1 MCASGFCCFSHLAV
15 EVGGVRDFTE
25 LAAQIMRLR
34 VGQSN
39 RLLETFLRDE
49 TEPVLSLFLFGN
61 WFLVGGQILICRW
74 LLLPLLSGKDDKL
87 KFVGRSSLVT
97 CRTRWD
103 NQPLLMEGVSE
114 KLISEFLSEYRA
126 SGVYLRDRIARLA
139 ELATCEDTRT
149 AESATRAL
157 FTALV
162 ERLAD
167 SFEPDAVS
175 LYNRAFAHVIQAC
188 RLDPR
193 SSQLDRE
200 LEKLGLPGEEDL
212 IARGDRLRNVY
223 PRTALSDPAGAVQ
236 RVIVL
241 SRVTLG
247 ADVAITSVIIE
258 RMKLSFPAAE
268 IVLVGGTKAPELF
281 GGDPRVRFKEIA
293 YRRAGT
299 TIERLLTW
307 IDLLGCVRE
316 LTDGLTS
323 DEYLIVDPDTR
334 LTQLGLLPVERTDLT
349 LRGSHPCEPDL
360 AAQAREYLFFP
371 SREYG
376 SGGTQSLSELISM
389 WLDVV
394 FGESVTTYPRV
405 NLRSD
410 DIEAARNLTN
420 KMRHGSRPIIAIN
433 FGVGENHLKRVGG
446 DFESS
451 LVARLI
457 QEGAAIVLDKGAGED
472 EISRADAVI
481 AEATGVER
489 GGRRVRAVEINE
501 QTLAGVASSE
511 QIEADVLVWNGR
523 IGMLAGLIGESDLY
537 IGYDSA
543 GQHIAAALGVK
554 CIDVF
559 AGYCSPRMLER
570 WRPKGRAET
579 RKHARRAVARKHVNA
594 F

>member
-1 MCASGFCCFSHLAV
+1 M
-15 EVGGVRDFTE
+15 E
-25 LAAQIMRLR
+25 
-34 VGQSN
+34 
-39 RLLETFLRDE
+39 
-49 TEPVLSLFLFGN
+49 SLPEQ
-61 WFLVGGQILICRW
+61 LVA
-74 LLLPLLSGKDDKL
+74 
-87 KFVGRSSLVT
+87 
-97 CRTRWD
+97 
-103 NQPLLMEGVSE
+103 
-114 KLISEFLSEYRA
+114 EFLSDYRA
-126 SGVYLRDRIARLA
+126 SGVYLRERIARLTK
-139 ELATCEDTRT
+139 LTTCEDTRI

-175 LYNRAFAHVIQAC
+175 LYNRAFAQVIQAC

-193 SSQLDRE
+193 SAQLDQE
-200 LEKLGLPGEEDL
+200 LEKLGLTGEQDL
-212 IARGDRLRNVY
+212 IARADRLRDVY
-223 PRTALSDPAGAVQ
+223 PRTALSDPAGDVQ

-268 IVLVGGTKAPELF
+268 IVLVGGKKAPELF
-281 GGDPRVRFKEIA
+281 GGEPRVRFKEIA

-307 IDLLGCVRE
+307 IDLLRCVRGSTE
-316 LTDGLTS
+316 GLTRS
-323 DEYLIVDPDTR
+323 EYLIVDPDTR
-334 LTQLGLLPVERTDLT
+334 LTQLGLLPVERPDLT
-349 LRGSHPCEPDL
+349 LRGSHAREPDL

-376 SGGTQSLSELISM
+376 SGGTQSLSELTSI
-389 WLDVV
+389 WLDAV
-394 FGESVTTYPRV
+394 FGESVATYPRV
-405 NLRSD
+405 NLKSHD
-410 DIEAARNLTN
+410 LEAARNLLN
-420 KMRHGSRPIIAIN
+420 RMRRGSHPIVAIN
-433 FGVGENHLKRVGG
+433 FGVGENQLKRVGD

-472 EISRADAVI
+472 EIRRADAVI
-481 AEATGVER
+481 AEATRIER
-489 GGRRVRAVEINE
+489 EGRPVRAVEINE
-501 QTLAGVASSE
+501 QSLASAVSSE

-559 AGYCSPRMLER
+559 AGYSSPRMLER
-570 WRPKGRAET
+570 WRPTGRAET
-579 RKHARRAVARKHVNA
+579 RIAAVDTLSGAGDANEVLEKVLHHVHEMSER
-594 F
+594 

>member
-1 MCASGFCCFSHLAV
+1 MESFH
-15 EVGGVRDFTE
+15 E
-25 LAAQIMRLR
+25 Q
-34 VGQSN
+34 
-39 RLLETFLRDE
+39 
-49 TEPVLSLFLFGN
+49 
-61 WFLVGGQILICRW
+61 LVA
-74 LLLPLLSGKDDKL
+74 
-87 KFVGRSSLVT
+87 
-97 CRTRWD
+97 
-103 NQPLLMEGVSE
+103 
-114 KLISEFLSEYRA
+114 EFLSEYRA
-126 SGVYLRDRIARLA
+126 SGGYLRDRIARLE

-167 SFEPDAVS
+167 SFEPEAVT
-175 LYNRAFAHVIQAC
+175 LYNRAFVQVIQAC

-193 SSQLDRE
+193 AGQLDRE
-200 LEKLGLPGEEDL
+200 LKEFRLRSEADL
-212 IARGDRLRNVY
+212 IARAEKLRQVSRL
-223 PRTALSDPAGAVQ
+223 PDSIDSSGKVQ

-258 RMKLSFPAAE
+258 QMKLRFPAAE

-293 YRRAGT
+293 YCRAGT

-307 IDLLGCVRE
+307 IDLLDCVRE
-316 LTDGLTS
+316 LTDGLTHG
-323 DEYLIVDPDTR
+323 EYLIVDPDTR
-334 LTQLGLLPVERTDLT
+334 LTQLGLLPVERADAT
-349 LRGSHPCEPDL
+349 LSGSHP
-360 AAQAREYLFFP
+360 RENALTTQPRRYLFFP

-376 SGGTQSLSELISM
+376 SGSSQSLSELTSL
-389 WLDVV
+389 WLDEG

-405 NLRSD
+405 SLRSN

-420 KMRHGSRPIIAIN
+420 RMRRGSRPIIAIN
-433 FGVGENHLKRVGG
+433 FGVGENQLKRAGG

-472 EISRADAVI
+472 EAKCVDALI
-481 AEATGVER
+481 AEVTSLR
-489 GGRRVRAVEINE
+489 LGGGARVVEIDE
-501 QTLAGVASSE
+501 QSGAGALTATNPESD
-511 QIEADVLVWNGR
+511 ILVWNGR
-523 IGMLAGLIGESDLY
+523 IGMLAALIGECGLY

-543 GQHIAAALGVK
+543 GGHIAAALGIP

-559 AGYCSPRMLER
+559 AGFSSRRFVER
-570 WRPKGRAET
+570 WRPTGQAESQLVVVDAPGGGGAT
-579 RKHARRAVARKHVNA
+579 KDVLSEVLRYASKILKALL
-594 F
+594 

>member
-1 MCASGFCCFSHLAV
+1 
-15 EVGGVRDFTE
+15 
-25 LAAQIMRLR
+25 
-34 VGQSN
+34 
-39 RLLETFLRDE
+39 
-49 TEPVLSLFLFGN
+49 
-61 WFLVGGQILICRW
+61 
-74 LLLPLLSGKDDKL
+74 
-87 KFVGRSSLVT
+87 
-97 CRTRWD
+97 
-103 NQPLLMEGVSE
+103 MEGFSE
-114 KLISEFLSEYRA
+114 KLVAEFLSEYRA

-139 ELATCEDTRT
+139 DLATSHDTRT

-175 LYNRAFAHVIQAC
+175 LYNRAFAQVIQAC

-193 SSQLDRE
+193 SAQLDQE
-200 LEKLGLPGEEDL
+200 LKELGLPGEQDL
-212 IARGDRLRNVY
+212 IARADRLRDVY
-223 PRTALSDPAGAVQ
+223 PRTALSDPAGEVR

-281 GGDPRVRFKEIA
+281 AGDPRVRFKEIA

-307 IDLLGCVRE
+307 IDLLRCVRE
-316 LTDGLTS
+316 LTDELTRG
-323 DEYLIVDPDTR
+323 EYLIVDPDSR
-334 LTQLGLLPVERTDLT
+334 LTQLGLLPVERADLT
-349 LRGSHPCEPDL
+349 LRGPNPRDRDL

-376 SGGTQSLSELISM
+376 SGTSQSLSELTSL
-389 WLDVV
+389 WLDEV
-394 FGESVTTYPRV
+394 FGESVPTYPRV
-405 NLRSD
+405 SLRGA
-410 DIEAARNLTN
+410 DIEAAGNLLN
-420 KMRHGSRPIIAIN
+420 GMRCGSRPIITLN
-433 FGVGENHLKRVGG
+433 FGVGENQTKRVGG

-472 EISRADAVI
+472 EIRRADAVI
-481 AEATGVER
+481 AEATSIER
-489 GGRRVRAVEINE
+489 EGRRVRAVEINE
-501 QTLAGVASSE
+501 QSLASAASSE

-523 IGMLAGLIGESDLY
+523 IGMLAGLIVESDLY

-559 AGYCSPRMLER
+559 AGYSSPRMLER
-570 WRPKGRAET
+570 WRPTGRAET
-579 RKHARRAVARKHVNA
+579 RIVAVDTLSGAVDANEVVEKVLHHVHEM
-594 F
+594 FER

>member
-1 MCASGFCCFSHLAV
+1 M
-15 EVGGVRDFTE
+15 E
-25 LAAQIMRLR
+25 
-34 VGQSN
+34 
-39 RLLETFLRDE
+39 
-49 TEPVLSLFLFGN
+49 SLPEQ
-61 WFLVGGQILICRW
+61 LVA
-74 LLLPLLSGKDDKL
+74 K
-87 KFVGRSSLVT
+87 
-97 CRTRWD
+97 
-103 NQPLLMEGVSE
+103 
-114 KLISEFLSEYRA
+114 FLSEYRT

-139 ELATCEDTRT
+139 ELATCEDTQT

-167 SFEPDAVS
+167 SFEPEAVT
-175 LYNRAFAHVIQAC
+175 LYNRAFAQVIQAC

-193 SSQLDRE
+193 SAQLDQE
-200 LEKLGLPGEEDL
+200 LEKLGLLGEEDL
-212 IARGDRLRNVY
+212 IARADRLRDVY
-223 PRTALSDPAGAVQ
+223 PRTALSDPAGDVQ

-281 GGDPRVRFKEIA
+281 GGDPRVCFKEIG

-316 LTDGLTS
+316 VTDGLKRA
-323 DEYLIVDPDTR
+323 EYLIVDPDTR
-334 LTQLGLLPVERTDLT
+334 LTQLGLLPIECARSPQLGPTPRELDVTTLT
-349 LRGSHPCEPDL
+349 EGH
-360 AAQAREYLFFP
+360 EYLFFP

-376 SGGTQSLSELISM
+376 SGTSQSLSELTSL
-389 WLDVV
+389 WLHAV
-394 FGESVTTYPRV
+394 FGETVTTYPRV
-405 NLRSD
+405 SLRGN

-420 KMRHGSRPIIAIN
+420 RMRRGSRPIIAIN
-433 FGVGENHLKRVGG
+433 FGVGENQFKRVGG
-446 DFESS
+446 DFEGS

-481 AEATGVER
+481 AEATRIER
-489 GGRRVRAVEINE
+489 EGRRVRAVEINE
-501 QTLAGVASSE
+501 QSLMGAPSSGQLDAE
-511 QIEADVLVWNGR
+511 VLVWNGR

-559 AGYCSPRMLER
+559 AGFSSPRMLDR
-570 WRPKGRAET
+570 WRPTGKADARIVAVDTLSSGGTTNDVVSEVLR
-579 RKHARRAVARKHVNA
+579 HASEMLRRSLLL
-594 F
+594 

>member
-1 MCASGFCCFSHLAV
+1 
-15 EVGGVRDFTE
+15 
-25 LAAQIMRLR
+25 
-34 VGQSN
+34 
-39 RLLETFLRDE
+39 
-49 TEPVLSLFLFGN
+49 
-61 WFLVGGQILICRW
+61 
-74 LLLPLLSGKDDKL
+74 
-87 KFVGRSSLVT
+87 
-97 CRTRWD
+97 
-103 NQPLLMEGVSE
+103 MEGVSE
-114 KLISEFLSEYRA
+114 KLIAEFLGEYRA
-126 SGVYLRDRIARLA
+126 SGGYLRGRIARLA
-139 ELATCEDTRT
+139 ELATCQDTQT

-157 FTALV
+157 FAALV

-175 LYNRAFAHVIQAC
+175 LYNRAFAQVIQAC
-188 RLDPR
+188 RLDP
-193 SSQLDRE
+193 SSAQLDQE
-200 LEKLGLPGEEDL
+200 LKKLGLPGEQDL
-212 IARGDRLRNVY
+212 IARADRLRDVY
-223 PRTALSDPAGAVQ
+223 PRTALSAAAGEVQ

-316 LTDGLTS
+316 VTDGLKRA
-323 DEYLIVDPDTR
+323 EYLIVDPDTR
-334 LTQLGLLPVERTDLT
+334 LTQLGLLPVERA
-349 LRGSHPCEPDL
+349 DL
-360 AAQAREYLFFP
+360 ALPGSRRRADIAAQEREYLFFP

-376 SGGTQSLSELISM
+376 SGGTQSLSELTSL
-389 WLDVV
+389 WLDEV
-394 FGESVTTYPRV
+394 FGESVTAYPRV
-405 NLRSD
+405 NLRSND
-410 DIEAARNLTN
+410 LEAARNLLN
-420 KMRHGSRPIIAIN
+420 RVRRGSRPIIAIN
-433 FGVGENHLKRVGG
+433 FGVGENQLKRVGD

-481 AEATGVER
+481 AEATSIER
-489 GGRRVRAVEINE
+489 EGRRVRAVEINE
-501 QTLAGVASSE
+501 QSLASAASSE
-511 QIEADVLVWNGR
+511 QIGADVVVWNGR

-559 AGYCSPRMLER
+559 AGYSSPRMLER
-570 WRPKGRAET
+570 WRPSGRAET
-579 RKHARRAVARKHVNA
+579 RIVAVDTLSGAGDANEVLEKVLHHVHEMSER
-594 F
+594 